1 MDGMLMIVILDVEDR
16 VGFMDDHICWQQSYV
31 DDDNDKDDDDNEDD
45 GDDDDSACDG
55 GCCDKGRGVSIF
67 MIGLWSMAVLIVTV
81 EVVTAGLRRLLFK
94 MSSTC
99 RSARNVTNCL
109 YRSYIDEWMDR

>member
-1 MDGMLMIVILDVEDR
+1 MMMMMEVSLVFTSPL
-16 VGFMDDHICWQQSYV
+16 SLP
-31 DDDNDKDDDDNEDD
+31 DD

-67 MIGLWSMAVLIVTV
+67 MIGLCSMAVLIVTV

-109 YRSYIDEWMDR
+109 YRSYIDEWMDGWVDEWIDGWIDG